1 MEKDAL
7 NQAASHILSA
17 ALFETFPMVDLWL
30 AETTDVGF
38 VCECFFPH
46 PVHADTLPLLEQ
58 KMKQIV
64 QEARF
69 IRLLEMVPVSAAA
82 LLQKEGHVEQVELL
96 KDFKGRAGTLVELI
110 EMGSFHQLT
119 QGFPLNST
127 AELKAFK
134 IISLKTLPNQGLRV
148 EGIAAS
154 SKEELKVF
162 LKKLSNFKENN
173 YCSIGEKMGFWIYKD
188 DGMIWLEK
196 GIEARQK
203 IQNLFFQERPL
214 IEWRGTFE
222 KIIPNVK
229 KNCRIL
235 HCEPAIDLRSSLFAV
250 QGLEFF
256 KPEEFV
262 RVLNSS
268 LHLVHKTLIMLG
280 FDCWVKV
287 LGKSRT
293 WRGLELPSGVKVEE
307 EVQAV
312 EARIDWM
319 VEDSLERPV
328 QVITLKKPQ
337 RVSEKR
343 EVLICEAFIERILV
357 LMLEKNLR
365 TLFLVKNLNRKA
377 DFEN

>member
-1 MEKDAL
+1 M
-7 NQAASHILSA
+7 I
-17 ALFETFPMVDLWL
+17 DLWMSE
-30 AETTDVGF
+30 ATDIGF

-64 QEARF
+64 QEGRL
-69 IRLLEMVPVSAAA
+69 IRLLEMVPVSAMA

-96 KDFKGRAGTLVELI
+96 KDLENPSGTLVELI
-110 EMGSFHQLT
+110 EMGPFHQLT
-119 QGFPLNST
+119 QGPLLSSA

-134 IISLKTLPNQGLRV
+134 LISLEILPNQGLRI
-148 EGIAAS
+148 EGTAAF
-154 SKEELKVF
+154 SKEELKTF

-173 YCSIGEKMGFWIYKD
+173 YRSIGEKMGFWIYKD
-188 DGMIWLEK
+188 DGMVWFEK

-203 IQNLFFQERPL
+203 VQDLFFQESSL
-214 IEWRGTFE
+214 IECRGTFE
-222 KIIPNVK
+222 KLLVNIK
-229 KNCRIL
+229 KNCRVL
-235 HCEPAIDLRSSLFAV
+235 HYESAIELRSSPFAV
-250 QGLEFF
+250 RGLEFF

-262 RVLNSS
+262 KVLNSS

-287 LGKSRT
+287 LGKPRA
-293 WRGLELPSGVKVEE
+293 WRGFELPSGIKVE
-307 EVQAV
+307 EVQAT
-312 EARIDWM
+312 ETRIDWI

-343 EVLICEAFIERILV
+343 EVLICEAFIERILA

>member
-1 MEKDAL
+1 M
-7 NQAASHILSA
+7 I
-17 ALFETFPMVDLWL
+17 DLWV
-30 AETTDVGF
+30 AQATDIGF

-64 QEARF
+64 QEARP
-69 IRLLEMVPVSAAA
+69 IRLLEMVPVSAMA
-82 LLQKEGHVEQVELL
+82 LLHKEGHVEQVELL
-96 KDFKGRAGTLVELI
+96 KELERSAGTLVELI

-119 QGFPLNST
+119 QGPLLSST
-127 AELKAFK
+127 EELKAFK
-134 IISLKTLPNQGLRV
+134 INSLEMLPNQGLRI
-148 EGIAAS
+148 EGIAAF
-154 SKEELKVF
+154 SKEELKAF

-173 YCSIGEKMGFWIYKD
+173 YRSIGEKMGFWIYKD
-188 DGMIWLEK
+188 DEMVWFEK

-203 IQNLFFQERPL
+203 IQDLFFQEVPL
-214 IEWRGTFE
+214 IECRGAFE
-222 KIIPNVK
+222 KILPSIK

-235 HCEPAIDLRSSLFAV
+235 HPEPAIDLRSSLFAV

-262 RVLNSS
+262 KVLNSS

-287 LGKSRT
+287 LGKPRV
-293 WRGLELPSGVKVEE
+293 WRGLELPSGIKVE
-307 EVQAV
+307 EVQAA
-312 EARIDWM
+312 ETRIDWM

-343 EVLICEAFIERILV
+343 ELLICEAFIERILA